1 MLVAAHHSLHTS
13 SFSEERFITFLD
25 ILLWSKY
32 ERFPSSILLIVHLE
46 TSTSLDFHPSNSD
59 PSGEIH
65 DVVQLSRAEDCWG
78 SVARRRGEN
87 ERPSTGWWWGLTG
100 VIDHRS
106 SHCCCRSEAD
116 QEFHNVRRHFWICC
130 FVLKE
135 MSAFADCAADSS
147 LSNINSHLF
156 HVSVFIE
163 SWNKKSVR

>member
-1 MLVAAHHSLHTS
+1 MLVAADHSLHTS

-32 ERFPSSILLIVHLE
+32 ERFPSSILLIVNLE

-87 ERPSTGWWWGLTG
+87 ERPSAATDVGGG
-100 VIDHRS
+100 VGGNYLS
-106 SHCCCRSEAD
+106 SHYCCWSED
-116 QEFHNVRRHFWICC
+116 DKKFHKLSRHSSVVLSWKIFYKISSSRTEEFQKNW
-130 FVLKE
+130 
-135 MSAFADCAADSS
+135 AQ
-147 LSNINSHLF
+147 
-156 HVSVFIE
+156 
-163 SWNKKSVR
+163 